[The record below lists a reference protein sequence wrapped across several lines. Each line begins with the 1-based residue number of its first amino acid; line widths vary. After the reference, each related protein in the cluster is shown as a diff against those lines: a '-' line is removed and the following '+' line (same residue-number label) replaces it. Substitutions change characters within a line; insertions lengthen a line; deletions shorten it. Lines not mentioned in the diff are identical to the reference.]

1 MGKNLSSKYGQK
13 LLDRTKKSVTDAFK
27 TASKRA
33 IQKMAEVT
41 GDLAGNKIAGKIT
54 KAAFK
59 SSFEDSRKSV
69 QSTEMPKEIYI
80 LPEK

>member
-27 TASKRA
+27 TTSKRA

-41 GDLAGNKIAGKIT
+41 DDLAGNKIAGKIT